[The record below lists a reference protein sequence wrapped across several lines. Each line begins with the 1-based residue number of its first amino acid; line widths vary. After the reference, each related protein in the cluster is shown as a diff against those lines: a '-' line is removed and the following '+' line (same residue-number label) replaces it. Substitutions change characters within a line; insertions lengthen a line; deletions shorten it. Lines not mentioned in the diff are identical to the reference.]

1 MKETKT
7 IDIRIN
13 ILGQPLELTVDFDQQ
28 DHVREVEAHIAG
40 LYRQWRSR
48 YPRKSDS
55 ELFAMLTYQYASYFF
70 AMKEREQRT
79 VDRLEEL
86 DMRIAGVLKEG
97 EKGNTE
103 IV

>member
-1 MKETKT
+1 
-7 IDIRIN
+7 
-13 ILGQPLELTVDFDQQ
+13 
-28 DHVREVEAHIAG
+28 
-40 LYRQWRSR
+40 
-48 YPRKSDS
+48 
-55 ELFAMLTYQYASYFF
+55 MLTYQYASYFF